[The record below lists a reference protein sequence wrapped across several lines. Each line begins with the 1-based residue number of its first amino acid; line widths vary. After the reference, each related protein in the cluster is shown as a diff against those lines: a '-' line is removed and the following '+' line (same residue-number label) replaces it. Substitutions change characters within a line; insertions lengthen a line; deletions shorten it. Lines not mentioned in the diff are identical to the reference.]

1 MYIYIYFFLSFCLQ
15 LQKIKVL
22 IGNQKVRDVD
32 TVRLVML
39 YALHY
44 EKHASNDINGLVE
57 LLKKRNV
64 SDKYIKVF
72 IYN

>member
-1 MYIYIYFFLSFCLQ
+1 
-15 LQKIKVL
+15 
-22 IGNQKVRDVD
+22 VD

-72 IYN
+72 IINVFFYKKDVCM